1 MSAEGSF
8 LVLGLDGTV
17 ISSGGDLQGDDRC
30 AATIFQLVKTASQGD
45 LKAQRITVNYAD
57 HAYVICASEK
67 KIHVVKKSTAVP
79 EVVA

>member
-1 MSAEGSF
+1 MPYQHCAGIWVHNDPEY
-8 LVLGLDGTV
+8 VACV
-17 ISSGGDLQGDDRC
+17 RC

>member
-1 MSAEGSF
+1 
-8 LVLGLDGTV
+8 
-17 ISSGGDLQGDDRC
+17 
-30 AATIFQLVKTASQGD
+30 

-79 EVVA
+79 EVIA